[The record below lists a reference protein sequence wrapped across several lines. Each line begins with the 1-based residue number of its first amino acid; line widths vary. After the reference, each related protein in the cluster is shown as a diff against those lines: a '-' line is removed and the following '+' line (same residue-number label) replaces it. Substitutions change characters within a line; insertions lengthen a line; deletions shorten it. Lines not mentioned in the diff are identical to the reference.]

1 MEKNMDQMR
10 QGDVFVERIDEIPG
24 DATPYKKDGGR
35 WIAAHGEVTGHA
47 HAIADRK
54 GLKMFTRGTGVDEV
68 LYLATSSATEMTH
81 EEHDVMPIAPGQF
94 RVRRQREY
102 EPDKNRFVAD

>member
-10 QGDVFVERIDEIPG
+10 QGDVFVERIDGIPG
-24 DATPYKKDGGR
+24 DATPHKREGGR

-54 GLKMFTRGTGVDEV
+54 GLKMFTRGEGNDEV
-68 LYLATSSATEMTH
+68 LYLANPTDTEMTH
-81 EEHDVMPIAPGQF
+81 EEHATMPIPAGTH

-102 EPDKNRFVAD
+102 APDKNRFVAD